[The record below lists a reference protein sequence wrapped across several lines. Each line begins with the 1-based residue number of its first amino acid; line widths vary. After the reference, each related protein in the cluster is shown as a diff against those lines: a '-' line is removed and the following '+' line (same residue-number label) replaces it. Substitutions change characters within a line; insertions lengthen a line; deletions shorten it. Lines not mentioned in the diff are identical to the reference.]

1 MKSLRSALVLCIG
14 AALAACGGNHG
25 SSQLPVGDNVIPFGA
40 SSSGLATTTNGTL
53 TFQITIPT
61 NGIDRS
67 YVSPATKGMALSWNG
82 TGSGQRVFNLTHTNT
97 NCVKTTKRVCT
108 FKISFAAGSYH
119 ATFTLYDQAPSGGQI
134 PFSANLLSSA
144 SNVPFT
150 ITSGQTKT
158 IAPILLGVPAKLSVG
173 PMPVACA
180 AFPATPFA
188 VTAFDADSHK
198 IAGAYATAITL
209 SDGDTSGATTIATSG
224 YDKPPTDTLISSFDK
239 ATIAWNGNAIP
250 GGSATIGAQAGSASV
265 YASSVF
271 TPQNATSGSASF
283 NYAGSAQTFTVPA
296 CMTTIYVIADG
307 AGAGSSN
314 LFHQTA
320 PGGFGGETGATI
332 PTTPGES
339 LSIFVGGMGDYAA
352 DTGAGG
358 YNGGGAGAPDD
369 PSQCGFNC
377 FAGAGGGGGTDIR
390 QGGGGLSNR
399 VVVAGG
405 GGGAGYCLTGGEGG
419 GSSGGDGAGGI
430 PPCGPRC
437 PEGVNDPGGVGGGGG
452 TQTAGGAGGG
462 SNNSGVAGAGGAGQG
477 WCVGGSEGPFD
488 AGSGGGGGG
497 WYGGGGG
504 GTGAAGGPNGGASG
518 GGGSAYAEPSA
529 TNVYE
534 NGGLLSNSGNGFL
547 FICWGYSNQMCG
559 GGSVKKLMARARHFN
574 APRIRPRDLKS

>member
-1 MKSLRSALVLCIG
+1 MKSLRSALVFCI
-14 AALAACGGNHG
+14 AATLVGCAGTHG
-25 SSQLPVGDNVIPFGA
+25 SSSLPAGENLNPLGA

-67 YVSPATKGMALSWNG
+67 YVSPATKGMQLAWTG
-82 TGSGQRVFNLTHTNT
+82 TATGQRVFNLTHTNT

-108 FKISFAAGSYH
+108 FKISFVAGSYH

-134 PFSANLLSSA
+134 PFNANLLSSA

-271 TPQNATSGSASF
+271 TPQVTGSTTF
-283 NYAGSAQTFTVPA
+283 GYTGGYQYFTVPA
-296 CMTTIYVIADG
+296 CATTVFVTA
-307 AGAGSSN
+307 AGAQGGSVIGS
-314 LFHQTA
+314 T
-320 PGGFGGETGATI
+320 GGSGGLATGTI
-332 PTTPGES
+332 PTTPGET
-339 LSIFVGGMGDYAA
+339 LVVVVGGAA
-352 DTGAGG
+352 LGETSNSAG
-358 YNGGGAGAPDD
+358 YNGGGIGGPCPQGPCD
-369 PSQCGFNC
+369 
-377 FAGAGGGGGTDIR
+377 AGAGGGGATDVR
-390 QGGGGLSNR
+390 QNGDSLYNR
-399 VVVAGG
+399 VAVGAG
-405 GGGAGYCLTGGEGG
+405 GGGAGATLASESNGGPGG
-419 GSSGGDGAGGI
+419 GLIGGTGTALDSGCAGT
-430 PPCGPRC
+430 PQ
-437 PEGVNDPGGVGGGGG
+437 GGGGG
-452 TQTAGGAGGG
+452 TQTSGGVGPGGTSSDG
-462 SNNSGVAGAGGAGQG
+462 SFGSGGPGYAS
-477 WCVGGSEGPFD
+477 CVYTNYTP
-488 AGSGGGGGG
+488 GGGGGG

-504 GTGAAGGPNGGASG
+504 YIDAGG
-518 GGGSAYAEPSA
+518 GGGSSYVEPSA
-529 TNVYE
+529 SNVQ
-534 NGGLLSNSGNGFL
+534 LSTGVQTGNGYAE
-547 FICWGYSNQMCG
+547 ICWGYSNQMCG
-559 GGSVKKLMARARHFN
+559 SSAKKLVAGARH
-574 APRIRPRDLKS
+574 APARRSP